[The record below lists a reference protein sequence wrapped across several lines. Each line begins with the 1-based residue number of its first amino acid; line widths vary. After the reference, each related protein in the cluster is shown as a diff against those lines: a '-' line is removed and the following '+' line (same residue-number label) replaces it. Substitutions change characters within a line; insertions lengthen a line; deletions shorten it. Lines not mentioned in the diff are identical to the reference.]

1 MKEEHTREEHFEM
14 DKAENSLIE
23 NVFENVLWSTR
34 FFVLLAVIF
43 SMLGGIALF
52 MVASVDVWH
61 VVTTVFNNYFGHA
74 GHIANFHEVI
84 VAELIGA
91 VDLYLIA
98 IVLFIFG
105 FGLYELFISQIDVA
119 KKSAASKILEIHS
132 LDELKDKLAKV
143 IIMVLIVGFFKRA
156 MNTTYDGPTEMLYL
170 SGAILGLALAFYF
183 MHKGDGH

>member
-1 MKEEHTREEHFEM
+1 MKQMHTEEEHLAT
-14 DKAENSLIE
+14 DKAHQSLIE
-23 NVFENVLWSTR
+23 SVFENLLWSTR

-43 SMLGGIALF
+43 SMIGGIGLF
-52 MVASVDVWH
+52 VVASVDVTH
-61 VVTTVFNNYFGHA
+61 VVQLIFNNYFGGNHPS
-74 GHIANFHEVI
+74 NFHEKI

-105 FGLYELFISQIDVA
+105 FGLYELFISKIDVA
-119 KKSAASKILEIHS
+119 ERSAASKILEIHS

-156 MNTTYDGPTEMLYL
+156 MHTSYEGALDMLAL
-170 SGAILGLALAFYF
+170 AGAILGLALAFYF
-183 MHKGDGH
+183 MHKGDEH